1 MISISPGEARTFVLA
16 HTPVSQKLRLQ
27 VSIFELYSKEEL
39 NYQEE
44 EEEEEEEE
52 DRRNWHT
59 PERYLIG
66 RKDQTFAPDNGWA
79 WDIGGEQQADM
90 LY

>member
-1 MISISPGEARTFVLA
+1 MTTISPGEARTFVLA
-16 HTPVSQKLRLQ
+16 HTPVLQKLRLIA
-27 VSIFELYSKEEL
+27 SIFELYSKEEL
-39 NYQEE
+39 YYQEEE

-52 DRRNWHT
+52 DRRNT

-79 WDIGGEQQADM
+79 WDIWGEQQADM